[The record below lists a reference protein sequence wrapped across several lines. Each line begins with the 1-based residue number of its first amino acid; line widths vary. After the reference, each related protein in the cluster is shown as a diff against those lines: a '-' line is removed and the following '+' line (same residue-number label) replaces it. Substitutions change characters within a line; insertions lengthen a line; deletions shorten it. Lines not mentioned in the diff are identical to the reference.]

1 MTSERRAIALNAAC
15 SKIGSGATPRGG
27 KESYKGGRTALIR
40 SQNVYNEGFVR
51 GGLVYISDEQASEL
65 RNVIVEP
72 GDVLLNITGD
82 SVARCCIVDS
92 SILPARVN
100 QHVAIVR
107 AERDVLDARYLRYLL
122 VQPLMQAH
130 LLSLASAGATRNAL
144 TKGML
149 ESLVIE
155 VPPLPEQRAI
165 AHVLGTL
172 DDKVELNR
180 KMSDTLEEL
189 ARTLFKS
196 WLVDFD
202 PVHAKA
208 AGKKPF
214 GMDDATAALF
224 PDSFEDS
231 ELGPIPRGWRVGTLG
246 EVISELEVGKRPKG
260 GVKGIDH
267 GVPSI
272 GAESIKRVG
281 EFDFSKTKYV
291 PLDFFEAM
299 GRGYVQSRDVLL
311 YKDGGRPGEFEPHV
325 SMFGDGFPF
334 ERCCINEHVYRIRAN
349 EHYSQNLLYFA
360 LSSDAT
366 MHEMR
371 MKGGGVAVPG
381 LNSTAARSL
390 LMTVPPSA
398 IVRAFDDVVE
408 PMIAR
413 ILLCSKESRTLAE
426 LRDTLL
432 PKLLSGELRVPLDV
446 TDAPSAKSEQLG
458 LFGDR

>member
-1 MTSERRAIALNAAC
+1 MGEWQRVPFREVLDGGTRNGIYKPKEFHGKGTKIINMGELFAHPRLGSIPMKRVVMSEEEVARFGVLSGDLLFARRSLVADGAGKCTLVRSVNEPTVFESSIIRARIKRDRADSSFLYYLFR
-15 SKIGSGATPRGG
+15 SPHGSHLLDT
-27 KESYKGGRTALIR
+27 IR
-40 SQNVYNEGFVR
+40 RDAVVAG
-51 GGLVYISDEQASEL
+51 
-65 RNVIVEP
+65 
-72 GDVLLNITGD
+72 ITGSD
-82 SVARCCIVDS
+82 
-92 SILPARVN
+92 L
-100 QHVAIVR
+100 VR
-107 AERDVLDARYLRYLL
+107 LEV
-122 VQPLMQAH
+122 PL
-130 LLSLASAGATRNAL
+130 
-144 TKGML
+144 
-149 ESLVIE
+149 
-155 VPPLPEQRAI
+155 PPLPEQRAI

-172 DDKVELNR
+172 DDKIELNR
-180 KMSDTLEEL
+180 KMSETLEEL

-196 WLVDFD
+196 WFVDFD

-214 GMDDATAALF
+214 GMDDTTAALF

-390 LMTVPPSA
+390 LMTVPPPA

-446 TDAPSAKSEQLG
+446 TDGPTAKAEQLG

>member
-172 DDKVELNR
+172 DDKIELNR
-180 KMSDTLEEL
+180 KMSETLEEL

-196 WLVDFD
+196 WFVDFD

-231 ELGPIPRGWRVGTLG
+231 ELGPIPRGWRVAALGELTSMLTRGRAPSYSDEGLLILNQKCIRNGRVSFDKARRTEADSGRWDDRALAVGDVLVNSTGVGTLG
-246 EVISELEVGKRPKG
+246 RVAQVTWLPEPASFDTHVTALRAADNVDPTFFGVGQLMKERVYEALGEGSTGQTELSRGR
-260 GVKGIDH
+260 IA
-267 GVPSI
+267 
-272 GAESIKRVG
+272 AELV
-281 EFDFSKTKYV
+281 V
-291 PLDFFEAM
+291 
-299 GRGYVQSRDVLL
+299 
-311 YKDGGRPGEFEPHV
+311 
-325 SMFGDGFPF
+325 
-334 ERCCINEHVYRIRAN
+334 
-349 EHYSQNLLYFA
+349 
-360 LSSDAT
+360 
-366 MHEMR
+366 
-371 MKGGGVAVPG
+371 
-381 LNSTAARSL
+381 
-390 LMTVPPSA
+390 VPPE
-398 IVRAFDDVVE
+398 IVQRRFGEVVGPFRE
-408 PMIAR
+408 R
-413 ILLCSKESRTLAE
+413 SSQTERESLTLAE

-446 TDAPSAKSEQLG
+446 THAPTSKSEQLG
-458 LFGDR
+458 LFGDH

>member
-1 MTSERRAIALNAAC
+1 MSLGAAGVTLIDCDHRTPPAAPVGYPYVTIPQLKAGRLNLSEARRISAEHFKQWTRKADPQPFDVVLSRRCNPGETAFVPLDAQFALGQNLVLLRTD
-15 SKIGSGATPRGG
+15 GATILPEFLRW
-27 KESYKGGRTALIR
+27 L
-40 SQNVYNEGFVR
+40 VR
-51 GGLVYISDEQASEL
+51 GPIWWEQVQKFLNVGAVFDSLRCSDVPKFEL
-65 RNVIVEP
+65 MIPPIVEQ
-72 GDVLLNITGD
+72 
-82 SVARCCIVDS
+82 R
-92 SILPARVN
+92 SISR
-100 QHVAIVR
+100 
-107 AERDVLDARYLRYLL
+107 
-122 VQPLMQAH
+122 
-130 LLSLASAGATRNAL
+130 
-144 TKGML
+144 
-149 ESLVIE
+149 
-155 VPPLPEQRAI
+155 
-165 AHVLGTL
+165 VLGTL
-172 DDKVELNR
+172 DDKIELNR
-180 KMSDTLEEL
+180 KMSETLEEL

-196 WLVDFD
+196 WFVDFD
-202 PVHAKA
+202 PVHARA

-231 ELGPIPRGWRVGTLG
+231 KLGPIPRGWRVATLG
-246 EVISELEVGKRPKG
+246 DVISELEVGKRPKG
-260 GVKGIDH
+260 GVKGIEH

-291 PLDFFEAM
+291 PVEFFEAM

-360 LSSDAT
+360 LSSDGT

-390 LMTVPPSA
+390 LMTVPPPA
-398 IVRAFDDVVE
+398 IVRAFDEVVE

-446 TDAPSAKSEQLG
+446 ADAPATKAEQLG